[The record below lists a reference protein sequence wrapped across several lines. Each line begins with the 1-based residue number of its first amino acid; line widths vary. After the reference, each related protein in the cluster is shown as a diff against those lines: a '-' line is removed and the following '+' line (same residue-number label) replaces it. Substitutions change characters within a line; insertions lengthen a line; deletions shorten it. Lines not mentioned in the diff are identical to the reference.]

1 MAQKINATAVAKLVN
16 IACNK
21 FDNGDWIALSVIL
34 DDDGLIT
41 NHPRLLRSL
50 GYGDDD
56 YPACA
61 AEVITHLLKLSE
73 TASDNIIEYVT
84 SKYPDESKG
93 LQSNTTT
100 GTISVQP
107 KVFDCKKQFVTKEK
121 QVALMMP
128 FKPELDNVHDTIRIA
143 CNELGLTC
151 VRADQVWA
159 NPTVMQDVFDLIYS
173 SKCVVVDLTGLNP
186 NVMYELG
193 LAHALG
199 AVVIPICSTETN
211 SPFDIAHH
219 RHIKY
224 KATNITSDNF
234 VSKLKTAILSGSTE
248 A

>member
-1 MAQKINATAVAKLVN
+1 MAQKLNPTAVAKLVN

-21 FDNGDWIALSVIL
+21 FDNGDWIALSVII
-34 DDDGLIT
+34 DDNGLIT

-61 AEVITHLLKLSE
+61 AEVITQLLKLSE
-73 TASDNIIEYVT
+73 TAFDNIIEYVT

-199 AVVIPICSTETN
+199 VVVIPICSTETH

-234 VSKLKTAILSGSTE
+234 VSKLKTAILNGSTE

>member
-1 MAQKINATAVAKLVN
+1 MSKKLNAATIAKLVD
-16 IACNK
+16 IVCKK
-21 FDNGDWIALSVIL
+21 FDNGDWVALSVIL
-34 DDDGLIT
+34 DDNGLVT

-50 GYGDDD
+50 GFNDDD

-61 AEVITHLLKLSE
+61 ADVIIRLLKLNENASE
-73 TASDNIIEYVT
+73 NIIDYVT

-107 KVFDCKKQFVTKEK
+107 KVFDCKKQFVNNER

-128 FKPELDNVHDTIRIA
+128 FKSELDNVHNTIRIA
-143 CNELGLTC
+143 CNELEFTC
-151 VRADQVWA
+151 VRADQVWD
-159 NPTVMQDVFDLIYS
+159 NPTVMQDVFDLIYT
-173 SKCVVVDLTGLNP
+173 SKCVIVDLTGLNP

-199 AVVIPICSTETN
+199 VVVVPICSTETH
-211 SPFDIAHH
+211 SPFDIVHH

-224 KATNITSDNF
+224 NLRDITSDNF
-234 VSKLKTAILSGSTE
+234 VSKLKAAILHSKTDV
-248 A
+248 

>member
-1 MAQKINATAVAKLVN
+1 MAPKLNPTAIAKLVN

-34 DDDGLIT
+34 DDNGLIT

-61 AEVITHLLKLSE
+61 AEVITQLLKLSE
-73 TASDNIIEYVT
+73 AASDIIIEYVI

-93 LQSNTTT
+93 LQSNSTT
-100 GTISVQP
+100 GTLSIQP

-128 FKPELDNVHDTIRIA
+128 YKAELDNVHDTIRIA
-143 CNELGLTC
+143 CNELGLVC

-159 NPTVMQDVFDLIYS
+159 NPTVMQDVFDLIYT
-173 SKCVVVDLTGLNP
+173 SKCVIVDLTGLNP

-199 AVVIPICSTETN
+199 ATVIPICSTETR

-224 KATNITSDNF
+224 DANNITSDNF
-234 VSKLKTAILSGSTE
+234 VSKLKTAILHGSTE